1 MTDAERIAEIKQRLG
16 VHVKLPE
23 TLSTMSYWYAVD
35 VDFLLRRIDA
45 LAAENARLR
54 GPFVWDESTRT
65 YSPAAKKE
73 K

>member
-54 GPFVWDESTRT
+54 GPWQYDPQNNT
-65 YSPAAKKE
+65 YTANVNKE